1 MVKLQY
7 NILYRKLRNNKMN
20 LTTINEPTSCPTC
33 DSTLELVKDQLFC
46 RNNECEAKFSKLIE
60 HFAKTL
66 KIKGL
71 GPKTIEKLPLSSIS
85 DIYSI
90 SENEISDEI
99 GNKLGKKLFDQI
111 EKSKSVDAKTL
122 LPAFSIPLIGNT
134 ATKRLFNKIS
144 HMHDITPTSCVS
156 AGLGPKSCTNLLTW
170 YHNEFK
176 DNLEYLPFSFR
187 ADVQEPT
194 AESIGKS
201 VCITGKLNDFKN
213 RTLAKE
219 YLESLGFTV
228 TSSVTKKTDYL
239 VDEEGR
245 KSSKSTKA
253 ESYGIPILTIKE
265 IIKEL

>member
-1 MVKLQY
+1 
-7 NILYRKLRNNKMN
+7 MN
-20 LTTINEPTSCPTC
+20 LRTINEPTSCPTC
-33 DSTLELVKDQLFC
+33 DSMLELVKDQLFC
-46 RNNECEAKFSKLIE
+46 RNNECEAKSSKLIE

-71 GPKTIEKLPLSSIS
+71 GPKTIEKLPLNSIS

-90 SENEISDEI
+90 SKEEISSGI
-99 GNKLGKKLFDQI
+99 GEKLGEKLFQQI
-111 EKSKSVDAKTL
+111 EKSKSVDARTL
-122 LPAFSIPLIGNT
+122 LPAFSISLIGNT
-134 ATKRLFNKIS
+134 ASKRLFSKIS
-144 HMHDITPTSCVS
+144 NIKDITPTSVVS
-156 AGLGPKSCTNLLTW
+156 AGLGPKSCANLLNW
-170 YHNEFK
+170 YHSEFK

-187 ADVQEPT
+187 ADVQEQT

-219 YLESLGFTV
+219 YLEPLGFTV

-245 KSSKSTKA
+245 KSSKSTVA
-253 ESYGIPILTIKE
+253 ENYGIPILTIKE
-265 IIKEL
+265 ILRKHLL